1 MTTCCLLPRWV
12 FALRCHIV
20 IGVVAKHDFPA
31 ANQVFALLFVM
42 KRMKFRSCTFGMT
55 LQTEFGALCGKFYS
69 ASARVKFGGFCRLCF
84 DYFGFSLILKGFN
97 IGSKLDSTLIPGF
110 LDPYDVSESTTQTF
124 VWDSD
129 LILVNL

>member
-1 MTTCCLLPRWV
+1 MASSYMTTCCLLPRWV

-55 LQTEFGALCGKFYS
+55 LQTEFGPLCSNFYA

-84 DYFGFSLILKGFN
+84 DYFGFSLILKGFSIAVN
-97 IGSKLDSTLIPGF
+97 WTVPSYQGFWIPMMFPSPRPRHLFGI
-110 LDPYDVSESTTQTF
+110 QT
-124 VWDSD
+124 
-129 LILVNL
+129 